1 MKLHEIKITID
12 MLVEKC
18 PRIHLYI
25 SLTDLKKKENILPL
39 NRITIIA
46 KIILVQKVK
55 ITW

>member
-25 SLTDLKKKENILPL
+25 SLTDLKKKRKYSSSEQNNN
-39 NRITIIA
+39 NRKNHSGT
-46 KIILVQKVK
+46 KG
-55 ITW
+55 